1 MYNFTECSVN
11 YCAKHITNI
20 SSINNYSNPNT
31 GVILNSQEGKLKLNN
46 VNSPVQVRFNQ
57 GQAIFKSRT
66 VCFHNFPLSYPLLL
80 SYETKRILI
89 KKKLYS
95 LLPLENGAYSWTI
108 VNVLPPTN
116 SGTPWLLT
124 AICPFLCL
132 SSLLRASYVIFY
144 SHPDVHKSVL
154 QTVPWVWRQQFINAN
169 ISLMKGGLSLQGLWV
184 SSDFQFAMACQGSE
198 GLWLGRGFELQ
209 LTCYWGRPLPVWKY
223 CLSWFF

>member
-11 YCAKHITNI
+11 CCAKHITNI

-31 GVILNSQEGKLKLNN
+31 GVILNSQEGKLKLND

-66 VCFHNFPLSYPLLL
+66 VCFHNFPLSYLLLL

-89 KKKLYS
+89 KKKTLFNS
-95 LLPLENGAYSWTI
+95 ATWEGGLLLDHSEC
-108 VNVLPPTN
+108 PTPN
-116 SGTPWLLT
+116 SSGTPWLLT

-184 SSDFQFAMACQGSE
+184 SSEFQFAMACQGSE